1 MTMTVW
7 DELKVVL
14 LELEGKGTLVMYP
27 DPRVDD
33 NRQPPFQIHL
43 QAWATD
49 AAESLH
55 RRFGDDVELVVGFL
69 RYPQRQP
76 RRQHTGARD
85 DIPDMDPT
93 LMTVELDA
101 PIVVASG
108 HTVRG
113 ALRVHNL
120 SADTI
125 VICTNGHVTAQVLDP
140 DTRAV
145 VGCFA
150 GGQILPGIYF
160 RAAPGE
166 TVVVP
171 VLVGTAS
178 FSPDLGYVVPAGEW
192 AIQVILELEDE
203 NATGW
208 QRGTSR
214 PGRRRVRT
222 PLLPITVTG

>member
-1 MTMTVW
+1 MVKARVLSVGQVDCPTLALVTMTVW

-14 LELEGKGTLVMYP
+14 LELEGSGTLVVYP

-43 QAWATD
+43 QPGPRTWPSHCTVDSVTMWSWSSASFDTRSA
-49 AAESLH
+49 S
-55 RRFGDDVELVVGFL
+55 RRGSTRVREM
-69 RYPQRQP
+69 
-76 RRQHTGARD
+76 T
-85 DIPDMDPT
+85 IPDMDPT

-125 VICTNGHVTAQVLDP
+125 VVCTNGHVTAQVLDP

-178 FSPDLGYVVPAGEW
+178 FSPDLGYVVPAGGMG
-192 AIQVILELEDE
+192 
-203 NATGW
+203 NTGH
-208 QRGTSR
+208 SR
-214 PGRRRVRT
+214 T
-222 PLLPITVTG
+222 